1 MAEQPAPRPS
11 FRPGDLM
18 RVTHAASIL
27 DTSTQSVY
35 RLIANGHLRAV
46 RVGHSWRVVKASLN
60 RLIGDQDQ
68 QEDRP

>member
-18 RVTHAASIL
+18 RVSHAANIL
-27 DTSTQSVY
+27 DVSTQSVY
-35 RLIANGHLRAV
+35 RLIACGGLRAV
-46 RVGHSWRVVKASLN
+46 RVGNSWRIVKASLN
-60 RLIGDQDQ
+60 RLIGDQNQ